1 MTAAVPDDNAW
12 MDTPRRGPDEN
23 DIRELWDRLADDWHI
38 QIGDDGDANRRLNSD
53 PVLWAFLGDVAGR
66 CVLDAGCGTGYLT
79 RQLAQRGALVTG
91 IDVSARMIALAREAN
106 PGCDVHVDSCTTL
119 ATIDDGAFDA
129 VVANYVVMD
138 VPGLTATMA
147 AFSRV
152 LRPDGIAV
160 MIFSHPCFPQ
170 ARTAV
175 PSRGG
180 IAYHWPFPYFEPR
193 PCVDPP
199 WKHFTS
205 HFVYFHRPLSDY
217 WKAFRGAGF
226 DVVDFEEP
234 RIAPDRHAMAESPRQ
249 LVNCQTRPYSVAFK
263 LRKPAR

>member
-1 MTAAVPDDNAW
+1 
-12 MDTPRRGPDEN
+12 
-23 DIRELWDRLADDWHI
+23 
-38 QIGDDGDANRRLNSD
+38 
-53 PVLWAFLGDVAGR
+53 
-66 CVLDAGCGTGYLT
+66 
-79 RQLAQRGALVTG
+79 
-91 IDVSARMIALAREAN
+91 MIALAREAS
-106 PGCDVHVDSCTTL
+106 PGLDVRVDSCTTL

-138 VPGLTATMA
+138 VPDLPAMMA

-160 MIFSHPCFPQ
+160 LIFSHPCFPQ
-170 ARTAV
+170 GRTAV

-193 PCVDPP
+193 PCIDPP

-217 WKAFRGAGF
+217 WKAFRGAAF

-234 RIAPDRHAMAESPRQ
+234 RIAPGRHALAESPRQ

-263 LRKPAR
+263 LRKPVR